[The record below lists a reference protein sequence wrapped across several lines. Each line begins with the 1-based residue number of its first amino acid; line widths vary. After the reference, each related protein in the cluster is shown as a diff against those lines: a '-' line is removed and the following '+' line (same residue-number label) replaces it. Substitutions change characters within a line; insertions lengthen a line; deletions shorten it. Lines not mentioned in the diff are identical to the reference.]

1 VNGPADN
8 LIRRFLAYMA
18 AEKNASPY
26 TVRNYRDDVRSFF
39 RYMKERKGI
48 SQPAVADLAGV
59 DRNAVRGYI
68 AWLVGMTPQSAEAGR
83 AGGGYARGSI
93 ARKWSALRAFFRY
106 LVREGAAPPNPLWT
120 RRSGSARS
128 LMPKLPRSLPFAVS
142 HDDAA
147 RLVEAPASAP
157 FGGDDRQRAFA
168 LRDRALLELLY
179 GAGLRVSE
187 VEGLNTSGVN
197 LSTREARV
205 LGKGSKER
213 IAIFGVQ
220 AREAIALYLREGRP
234 ALVAASTGKRKP
246 VEALFLNKN
255 GGRLTRRWVQAVVKR
270 YALQAGLDPRV
281 HTHTLRHSFATHLL
295 DGGADLRVVQDLLGH
310 ASPSTTQI
318 YTHVSQEEQRK
329 KYLKAHPRAKGQ

>member
-1 VNGPADN
+1 M
-8 LIRRFLAYMA
+8 RRFLVYMA

-39 RYMKERKGI
+39 RYMDERKGVR
-48 SQPAVADLAGV
+48 QPAVADLAGV
-59 DRNAVRGYI
+59 DRTVVRGYI
-68 AWLVGMTPQSAEAGR
+68 AWLVNGTSRSEQAGRPSAEGER
-83 AGGGYARGSI
+83 GYTRGSI
-93 ARKWSALRAFFRY
+93 ARKWSAVRAFFRY
-106 LVREGAAPPNPLWT
+106 LVREGAVPANSLWT

-142 HDDAA
+142 RDDAA
-147 RLVEAPASAP
+147 RLVEAPASA
-157 FGGDDRQRAFA
+157 RTENAHQRAFA

-187 VEGLNTSGVN
+187 VEGLNRSGVN

-213 IAIFGVQ
+213 IAIFGAQ

-234 ALVAASTGKRKP
+234 TLEAVGGRKRKP
-246 VEALFLNKN
+246 TEALFLNKN

-295 DGGADLRVVQDLLGH
+295 EGGADLRSVQ
-310 ASPSTTQI
+310 
-318 YTHVSQEEQRK
+318 EM
-329 KYLKAHPRAKGQ
+329 